1 MPLSIKQF
9 FQEVTMTYRILT
21 ITVLFLVLLTGC
33 VSSGKHEAALA
44 ELDTVR
50 QSLGSAQDEI
60 SRNKQQIEKTKQALA
75 DAQEQV
81 KKTELELATAQQQV
95 KKTELALAVAKQEV
109 TTTQDDVTKLEAKKL
124 AFQMDLLASQTK
136 LAASHKQLVDSQAQL
151 ATSQAQLATL
161 REIEAETK
169 RRNEIYAQFVDRLK
183 TMIDGGQLTVS
194 IEQGRIV
201 INLPNNVLFKSGSAN
216 LNTESTEALTLIAA
230 AISQFSDR
238 RFQIEGHTDN
248 NPIKNARFPSNWE
261 LSTARALAVVHLL
274 TNLGVTSE
282 NISAAGFGEFHPR
295 STNETEEGRE
305 LNRRIEIIMLPN
317 LDILSNE
324 LPRVAS

>member
-1 MPLSIKQF
+1 
-9 FQEVTMTYRILT
+9 MTYRILT
-21 ITVLFLVLLTGC
+21 ITTLLTVFLTGC
-33 VSSGKHEAALA
+33 VSSGKHEMALA
-44 ELDTVR
+44 ELDTMK

-60 SRNKQQIEKTKQALA
+60 NRNQQQIEKTKQALA
-75 DAQEQV
+75 A
-81 KKTELELATAQQQV
+81 AQQQIAQ
-95 KKTELALAVAKQEV
+95 TEQELADARQKVAA
-109 TTTQDDVTKLEAKKL
+109 TQDDVTKLEAKK
-124 AFQMDLLASQTK
+124 
-136 LAASHKQLVDSQAQL
+136 QALQKEL
-151 ATSQAQLATL
+151 SASQAQLATL
-161 REIEAETK
+161 REIEAETT
-169 RRNEIYAQFVDRLK
+169 RRNEIYAQFVNRLK

-216 LNTESTEALTLIAA
+216 LNPESTEAITPIAA
-230 AISQFSDR
+230 AMSQFSDR

-248 NPIKNARFPSNWE
+248 NPINTARFPSNWE

-274 TNLGVTSE
+274 TNLGVTPE

-295 STNETEEGRE
+295 AANENDEGRE

-324 LPRVAS
+324 LPNITP